1 MYCFSEITRDISQ
14 NTRELVHIHV
24 TAGDREAMEL
34 RKADTH
40 AEFAAVRRSVP
51 TSV

>member
-1 MYCFSEITRDISQ
+1 MYCFNEITREISQ
-14 NTRELVHIHV
+14 NTR
-24 TAGDREAMEL
+24 ASMSQREAMEL